1 MAKKKKAKTSLDRFL
16 EKKPKKVTLATKFD
30 LAILVIEKEITLRR
44 ALESKVITLQDQID
58 EIKAQLLH
66 VVFYPEPEMKNEG

>member
-1 MAKKKKAKTSLDRFL
+1 LLQRT
-16 EKKPKKVTLATKFD
+16 VQ
-30 LAILVIEKEITLRR
+30 V
-44 ALESKVITLQDQID
+44 LQDQLD